1 MTNVFFYYLCHMAET
16 KSKILQS
23 AIIIWGKNLTASLD
37 DIASHINISR
47 RTLHRHYSGRD
58 DLMNSVFN
66 YIIEEYLIQIKI
78 IIQNAS
84 SHKNQLKA
92 FLYYDIESGSK
103 YLVFC
108 QLRKTN
114 YKEIESQNVNFQE
127 LYAIYQGL
135 FKQLKDEK
143 KIREKLSSQW
153 LEIFYST
160 IVESAL
166 KSIDSGV
173 NKKECLNMSWSSFWN
188 GIKR

>member
-1 MTNVFFYYLCHMAET
+1 MAET

-173 NKKECLNMSWSSFWN
+173 NKKECLNMTWSSFWN